1 MPKEAESPL
10 DRSPVPEPGEVT
22 SPDPEPPATEHVPE
36 KAPSVEPSLEIE
48 RTPLLMTP
56 APFPVEVSGR
66 PSLVTRMPA
75 KYGDYECYP
84 LLTNGC
90 LDPLIV
96 SGNTSHL
103 SSGGFMEKKTTMLWS
118 QVVAHLKRLQ
128 ENEKKQA
135 SYRQR
140 TANWIPDR
148 NVSPGTQSAQRL
160 VNKWQLSPT
169 KWIGNSRL
177 YIEQTN
183 LTRKHVAGC
192 SATQGNFQYSG
203 RESGLAGDRYQMTD
217 EKVLQVI
224 PANFHVLISDSM
236 PTNGREYVME
246 VV

>member
-56 APFPVEVSGR
+56 APFPAEVSGR

-118 QVVAHLKRLQ
+118 QAVAHLKRLQ
-128 ENEKKQA
+128 ENEKKNKPAIDNGQPTGSRIVTFPQVHKA
-135 SYRQR
+135 PRGWLTSG
-140 TANWIPDR
+140 
-148 NVSPGTQSAQRL
+148 SSAQP
-160 VNKWQLSPT
+160 N
-169 KWIGNSRL
+169 
-177 YIEQTN
+177 
-183 LTRKHVAGC
+183 
-192 SATQGNFQYSG
+192 
-203 RESGLAGDRYQMTD
+203 GLATA
-217 EKVLQVI
+217 VCI
-224 PANFHVLISDSM
+224 
-236 PTNGREYVME
+236 
-246 VV
+246 